1 MAKISLTPQ
10 NFGTSYDVIPDIDAF
25 VCYLTT
31 LDPLVQVFKNNLEG
45 QKAISGFLILK
56 KDGATDVFLTII
68 DAETFSLTR
77 TANFNVTVGVF

>member
-31 LDPLVQVFKNNLEG
+31 SDPLVQVFNNNLEG
-45 QKAISGFLILK
+45 QKAISGFLVLK

-68 DAETFSLTR
+68 SPSSFSLTR
-77 TANFNVTVGVF
+77 TANVNVTVGVY